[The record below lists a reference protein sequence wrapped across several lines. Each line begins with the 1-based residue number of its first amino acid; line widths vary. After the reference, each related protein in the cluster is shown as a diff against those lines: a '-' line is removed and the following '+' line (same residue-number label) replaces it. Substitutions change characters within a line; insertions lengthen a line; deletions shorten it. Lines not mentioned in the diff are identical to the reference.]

1 MLDVKFYL
9 AFGPVC
15 FIVLVERK
23 AGDNDV
29 RFSCSVDEVVNA
41 MVDMV
46 NGSFVYNINVP
57 FLKVGWKRDFVHA
70 SPFSFRWFQPALT
83 IIS

>member
-9 AFGPVC
+9 AFDPVC

-29 RFSCSVDEVVNA
+29 RVFVRFSCSVDEVVYA
-41 MVDMV
+41 MVDMM
-46 NGSFVYNINVP
+46 NGSFVYNINVY
-57 FLKVGWKRDFVHA
+57 
-70 SPFSFRWFQPALT
+70 PANKLT
-83 IIS
+83 L